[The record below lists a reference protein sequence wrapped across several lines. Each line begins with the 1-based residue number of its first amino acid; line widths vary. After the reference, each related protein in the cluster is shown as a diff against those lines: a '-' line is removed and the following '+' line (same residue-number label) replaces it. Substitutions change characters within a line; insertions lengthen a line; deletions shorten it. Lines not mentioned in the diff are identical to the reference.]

1 MTDKYFVDTNV
12 LVYAHD
18 VSETDKRTKARAL
31 VLKGLSED
39 RIVLSAQV
47 LSEFFVT
54 ITQKVKHPLPVAKAR
69 EELEILRA
77 ATLIDI
83 DADLVLEA
91 VDLKIKHKN
100 SYWDSLIIAAA
111 LKGSC
116 RRLYSE
122 DLQSGQR
129 LGPLEIVNPFL

>member
-1 MTDKYFVDTNV
+1 MSDKYFVDTNV

-18 VSETDKRTKARAL
+18 LSETDKRTKARAL
-31 VLKGLSED
+31 ILKGLSED

-54 ITQKVKHPLPVAKAR
+54 ITQKIKHPLPLAKAR

-77 ATLIDI
+77 ATLVDI
-83 DADLVLEA
+83 DADLVLDT
-91 VDLKIKHKN
+91 VDVKIKHKY

-116 RRLYSE
+116 QRLYSE
-122 DLQSGQR
+122 DLKPGHR
-129 LGPLEIVNPFL
+129 LGPLEIVNPFV

>member
-1 MTDKYFVDTNV
+1 MADKYFVDTNV

-18 VSETDKRTKARAL
+18 VFELQKGNQARAL
-31 VLKGLSED
+31 ILKGLMED
-39 RIVLSAQV
+39 RLVLSAQV

-54 ITQKVKHPLPVAKAR
+54 ITQKIKHPLPLAKAR

-77 ATLIDI
+77 ASLVDI

-91 VDLKIKHKN
+91 VDLKIKYKY
-100 SYWDSLIIAAA
+100 SYWDSLIIVTAIQ
-111 LKGSC
+111 GSC

-122 DLQSGQR
+122 DLQSGHR
-129 LGPLEIVNPFL
+129 LGSLEIVNPFL